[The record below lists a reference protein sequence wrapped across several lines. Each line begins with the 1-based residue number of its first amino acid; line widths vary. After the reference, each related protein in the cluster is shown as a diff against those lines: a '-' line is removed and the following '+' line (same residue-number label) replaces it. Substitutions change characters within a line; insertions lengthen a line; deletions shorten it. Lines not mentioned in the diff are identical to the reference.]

1 VGIKLISSPIYIYR
15 MPVKRARKTG
25 GKRKT
30 RGGALYQSGNGILAS
45 ILPGP
50 LGAIAGMVGL
60 GQRRRRIRGGAAVD
74 PKEYARAL
82 IGTLSPLATRDIIR
96 ALQ

>member
-1 VGIKLISSPIYIYR
+1 

-25 GKRKT
+25 GKRKI

-60 GQRRRRIRGGAAVD
+60 GQRRRRIRGGGPD

-82 IGTLSPLATRDIIR
+82 IGTLGPLATRDIIS
-96 ALQ
+96 ALK